1 MSAVV
6 GTMTCSRCGKDGH
19 AAAACTLKSFFR
31 SECSL
36 CHRMGHT
43 AESCPVQRAL
53 RREQE
58 KKAYEQRQAQREEQK
73 AAYEERQKKREEREA
88 RWAASKAAQD
98 EIEQR
103 QRARREEWAESV
115 AAWEQDDSSHAPS
128 GGDVASV
135 YSESTAATNPTA
147 NEDKIIKKLEKKLRE
162 IEKLKERIA
171 NGEKLDALQ
180 FQKVGGEADIKMEIE
195 DTQALAAARLRHAKK
210 QEW

>member
-6 GTMTCSRCGKDGH
+6 AMTCSRCGQDGH
-19 AAAACTLKSFFR
+19 IAAACNVKSFFR
-31 SECSL
+31 SECSF
-36 CHRMGHT
+36 CHRMGHPT
-43 AESCPVQRAL
+43 ESCPVKRAT

-58 KKAYEQRQAQREEQK
+58 KKAFEERQAEREEQK
-73 AAYEERQKKREEREA
+73 AAYEERQRKREEHAA
-88 RWAASKAAQD
+88 RVAASKAAQD
-98 EIEQR
+98 EIERR
-103 QRARREEWAESV
+103 QRARREQWAESV
-115 AAWEQDDSSHAPS
+115 AAWEQDDSSQAPS
-128 GGDVASV
+128 GGDLASV
-135 YSESTAATNPTA
+135 YSQSTAATNPTA